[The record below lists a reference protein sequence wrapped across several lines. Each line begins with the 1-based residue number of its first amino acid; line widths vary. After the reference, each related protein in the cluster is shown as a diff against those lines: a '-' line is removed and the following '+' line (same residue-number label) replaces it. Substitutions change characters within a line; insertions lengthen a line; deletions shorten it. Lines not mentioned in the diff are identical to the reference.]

1 MIRAVLMDIDDT
13 LLDFGA
19 SVREA
24 IRTGFARYGLGECTD
39 ETLAVFHRV
48 SGELWRALEQGS
60 LTYEQLLEIRWNG
73 VFDALGISF
82 DGRLFE
88 RFFVDYLFDSAIP
101 IAGAEEIL
109 SYLRT
114 RCILCAS
121 SNAPYDQQ
129 INRLRRSGMLDSFDH
144 LFISEKLGV
153 SKPSRAFFDC
163 CMAELNRDLPGNAA
177 IQPREVLV
185 VGDSLSSDMKGGINS
200 GMQTCLFDPNGQG
213 TRGMAV
219 DYVIASLD
227 GLREIL

>member
-24 IRTGFARYGLGECTD
+24 IGAGFARYGLGDCTE

-60 LTYEQLLEIRWNG
+60 LTYGQLLEIRWNR

-82 DGRLFE
+82 DGQLFE
-88 RFFVDYLFDSAIP
+88 RFFEDCLFDSAIP
-101 IAGAEEIL
+101 IEGAGEIL

-114 RCILCAS
+114 RCILCAA

-129 INRLRRSGMLDSFDH
+129 VNRLRRCGMLESFAH

-153 SKPSRAFFDC
+153 SKPSRAFFDH
-163 CMAELNRDLPGNAA
+163 CMEELNRDLPGNAA
-177 IQPREVLV
+177 IRPLEVLV
-185 VGDSLSSDMKGGINS
+185 VGDSLSSDMKGGIAG
-200 GMQTCLFDPNGQG
+200 GMQTCLYDPSFSFPFCFD
-213 TRGMAV
+213 
-219 DYVIASLD
+219 
-227 GLREIL
+227 